1 MLWGLVIRIFLPAA
15 VLARTHQIRSHGPIA
30 KILKS
35 KAMSLGDGQFQN
47 VQLTWYST
55 DTGPDACTG
64 KNLLDSDYFVAMAS
78 AAFAGGSG
86 CCSKQI
92 SITAN
97 NRTAIATCVD
107 ECPSCDGENDLDL
120 TKGLFEFFSGGDLS
134 VGVLSASWLYTD
146 GNDRPQ
152 PPQTTTVS
160 PSGQT
165 PANTASTTSTSDPT
179 DDGEDC
185 DDEDDPSA
193 VDDETPTNTTMI
205 GSDDDCD
212 DEGHADEDDSNG
224 EDEESCDGNDE
235 SADEGEGN

>member
-1 MLWGLVIRIFLPAA
+1 MLWGLVIRILLSAA

-30 KILKS
+30 KLQKS
-35 KAMSLGDGQFQN
+35 KAMSLGDDQFQN
-47 VQLTWYST
+47 VQLTWYPM

-64 KNLLDSDYFVAMAS
+64 KNHLDSDYFIAMAS

-107 ECPSCDGENDLDL
+107 EWR
-120 TKGLFEFFSGGDLS
+120 DLS
-134 VGVLSASWLYTD
+134 VGVLSASWLYID
-146 GNDRPQ
+146 GNGRPQ

-179 DDGEDC
+179 GDGEDC

-193 VDDETPTNTTMI
+193 VDEETPANTTLI

-212 DEGHADEDDSNG
+212 DEGDADEDDSNG

-235 SADEGEGN
+235 SVDEGEGN